1 MFKLIQRLNDST
13 KPKAK
18 PRKRVTADIVLCEKF
33 PSLNPISIRQTRAK
47 EMFKLIQRLND
58 STKPKAK
65 PRKRVTAD
73 NSYW

>member
-1 MFKLIQRLNDST
+1 MTL
-13 KPKAK
+13 
-18 PRKRVTADIVLCEKF
+18 VLCEKF
-33 PSLNPISIRQTRAK
+33 PSLNPLMIRQTRAK